1 MRERY
6 FLSDLSLSDVSD
18 LSGLSDLTA
27 FLTVPAALL
36 APSVMAFSIGVI
48 TFWMALPVSWTP
60 LSIFSLVVC
69 SSADDGVTKPAPGR
83 QSSAQANRQ
92 IMHCKYDRVMVNSL
106 TRLPDSPPLAMMRPA
121 CGKR

>member
-60 LSIFSLVVC
+60 LSIFSLVV
-69 SSADDGVTKPAPGR
+69 SSADDGVTKGAPER
-83 QSSAQANRQ
+83 KHSAQASSQ
-92 IMHCKYDRVMVNSL
+92 TMHRSNDRVMAVV
-106 TRLPDSPPLAMMRPA
+106 
-121 CGKR
+121 

>member
-1 MRERY
+1 GRSSARPWGRTGRWRIGCGVARRRHSWMRERY

-60 LSIFSLVVC
+60 LSILSLVVC
-69 SSADDGVTKPAPGR
+69 SSADD
-83 QSSAQANRQ
+83 
-92 IMHCKYDRVMVNSL
+92 
-106 TRLPDSPPLAMMRPA
+106 
-121 CGKR
+121 